1 MQQAVIKLEN
11 IVKTYKM
18 GDMEQVVLRGVSIEI
33 EKGELVAIMGSSG
46 SGKSTIMNIIGCLD
60 RPSKGNYYLDG
71 KEVSTLSDD
80 ELATTRN
87 RKLAFVFQQFYLLP
101 RLTAEQNVALPLKYR
116 DTDEKEIKQRVT
128 VMLAK
133 VGMAERA
140 HHRPSE
146 LSGGQQQRVAIARAL
161 VSEPEVILADE
172 PTGALDSVTTTEVMQ
187 LFLELNEK
195 DGKTIV
201 IVTHD
206 PKIGEQCKRIIRVS
220 DGRIVE

>member
-1 MQQAVIKLEN
+1 M
-11 IVKTYKM
+11 
-18 GDMEQVVLRGVSIEI
+18 LRGVSINI

-60 RPSKGNYYLDG
+60 RPTKGNYYLDG

-80 ELATTRN
+80 ELAEIRN

-116 DTDEKEIKQRVT
+116 DTNEKEIKQRVMA
-128 VMLAK
+128 MLTK

-140 HHRPSE
+140 HHRPNE

-161 VSEPEVILADE
+161 VGDAEVILADE
-172 PTGALDSVTTTEVMQ
+172 PTGALDSVTTNEVMQ

-195 DGKTIV
+195 DGKTII

-206 PKIGEQCKRIIRVS
+206 PKIGGQCKRIIRVS
-220 DGRIVE
+220 DGHIEV